1 MFMMY
6 DVWKLRN
13 LSKMKNIFQE
23 KADHFMYAGCL
34 LLTKGMLI
42 NKNCINSLLNK
53 NNIFS
58 IENFNEFVESNIG

>member
-1 MFMMY
+1 
-6 DVWKLRN
+6 
-13 LSKMKNIFQE
+13 MKNIFQE